1 MYAASGDIQCPVAS
15 LDFYLSNLGPKC
27 DAFFQAPFLNPKPNV
42 WYAAQAIGQNK
53 LATMM
58 SRMIY
63 STTGLSVQY
72 TNHCIR
78 ATVATGLKRC
88 GVDDL

>member
-42 WYAAQAIGQNK
+42 WYAAQAMNK

-58 SRMIY
+58 PRIS
-63 STTGLSVQY
+63 SEACLSVRY
-72 TNHCIR
+72 THHCIR
-78 ATVATGLKRC
+78 ATVATGLMTSQLCR
-88 GVDDL
+88 